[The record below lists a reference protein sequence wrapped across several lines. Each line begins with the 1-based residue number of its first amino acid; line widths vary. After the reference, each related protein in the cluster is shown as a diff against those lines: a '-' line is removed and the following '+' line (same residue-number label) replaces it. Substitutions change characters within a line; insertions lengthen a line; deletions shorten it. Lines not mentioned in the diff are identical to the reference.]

1 MIERGKL
8 QAIYNYLPNMWVS
21 IKTDKGYPAV
31 ALIKRWLYVP
41 MKNIYPSF
49 IENEIRHRLRIFA
62 EHGGDISS
70 FPLDRE
76 RLFLFTELTGKSD
89 IGDIFGEISPLL
101 FYCDNCGA
109 IEQYEDSKDLP
120 FGRKCRVCNKGLMK
134 QLGFVY
140 TCSCGY
146 AEPIH
151 IKTRN
156 TGKIFYHPNSN
167 PYIMISCNNGIEKP
181 IELNIKC
188 KNCGTVLT
196 VDNASSKRNF
206 KSQSV
211 TLVNLVGDNTG
222 RFYDKGELAYKT
234 VIDRWFGIIH
244 NQDYL
249 DILSDLDYAFRKQ
262 QPQSG
267 VPWDDKTLNQLME
280 NLPKELFE
288 RMIAQL
294 KYNSDCREIDKYAS
308 ECDRILSEIHSR
320 IGAEKYIEWIGR
332 LAFKL
337 IQYYT
342 IRDSKVRMELDDCI
356 TDMIRNEVI
365 DSKEEV
371 FALNRKLGIK
381 DMMVTNDIELVTCVY
396 GYTRRT
402 ENPASNNNNGKL
414 KLNSF
419 GMDEDGLVLSYGVK
433 LNTEGILFDID
444 QKRIIEW
451 LYINGLVNESQLPD
465 MDSEQSIKLWY
476 LKNIHAENISSF
488 GNSNPSDRITEAVFG
503 LLHSMSHAFLKE
515 AGEISGLDKN
525 SLAELIIMETA
536 SIFIYSQSEQGMTLG
551 ALSSMADLSY
561 LKFLNDVYYNSRNCI
576 FDPICIEGDSCCSAC
591 QLIAE
596 VSCKYFNHN
605 LGRKYL
611 YTYHGK
617 QNSLKGFWDMKK
629 WQ

>member
-21 IKTDKGYPAV
+21 VKTDKGHPAV
-31 ALIKRWLYVP
+31 ALIKRWLYTP

-49 IENEIRHRLRIFA
+49 IENEIRHRLSVFA

-70 FPLDRE
+70 FQTDRE
-76 RLFLFTELTGKSD
+76 KLFLFTELTGKSD

-101 FYCDNCGA
+101 FYCDSCGA
-109 IEQYEDSKDLP
+109 VEQYENPKNLP
-120 FGRKCRVCNKGLMK
+120 FGRKCGVCNKGSMK
-134 QLGFVY
+134 QLSFVY

-151 IKTRN
+151 ISKSN
-156 TGKIFYHPNSN
+156 AGKVFYHPNLN
-167 PYIMISCNNGIEKP
+167 QYNMIYFDNVIERK
-181 IELNIKC
+181 IELRTKC
-188 KNCGTVLT
+188 KNCGSSLL

-206 KSQSV
+206 KPHSV

-234 VIDRWFGIIH
+234 VICRWFGIVH
-244 NQDYL
+244 EQDYS
-249 DILSDLDYAFRKQ
+249 DILEDLDHAFRKQ
-262 QPQSG
+262 TQKNGIPL
-267 VPWDDKTLNQLME
+267 DENTLNQLKATV
-280 NLPKELFE
+280 PKALFE
-288 RMIAQL
+288 SMVKQL
-294 KYNSDCREIDKYAS
+294 KDNNDCRDVDRYAS
-308 ECDRILSEIHSR
+308 ECDRILSEIHSN
-320 IGAEKYIEWIGR
+320 IGNDRYIEWIRR

-356 TDMIRNEVI
+356 ADMIRNDVI
-365 DSKEEV
+365 VSKEDV
-371 FALNRKLGIK
+371 IALNRKLGIE

-402 ENPASNNNNGKL
+402 DDPASKNKTGKL
-414 KLNSF
+414 KMNSF
-419 GMDEDGLVLSYGVK
+419 GTDDGLVISYGVK

-451 LYINGLVNESQLPD
+451 LHINGIIDESQLPD
-465 MDSEQSIKLWY
+465 MDSKQGINLWY
-476 LKNIHAENISSF
+476 LKNVHPESISSF
-488 GNSNPSDRITEAVFG
+488 GNSDPSDKITEAVFG

-561 LKFLNDVYYNSRNCI
+561 VKFLNDVYHNSRNCI
-576 FDPICIEGDSCCSAC
+576 FDPICIEEDSCCSAC
-591 QLIAE
+591 QLIPE

-611 YTYHGK
+611 YTY
-617 QNSLKGFWDMKK
+617 NRETDSMIGFWDMK
-629 WQ
+629 